1 MRAVDLII
9 EARWVVPVAPRG
21 AVLHDHA
28 VVVDGGNIVAVLPRN
43 QARTQF
49 TAREIVSRPTHALIP
64 GLVNAHCH
72 AAMSVMR
79 GIADDLPLMTW
90 LNDHIWPTENALVS
104 AEFVADGVEIAAAE
118 MLAGGVTA
126 VNDMYFF
133 PEVAVEAY
141 RRAGMR
147 VAIGLIVMEFPT
159 PYARDAD
166 EYLSK
171 ALALAD
177 ALKGDPLIHACFAP
191 HAPYTVSDAS
201 FERIRVYADQLGLR
215 VHIHVHET
223 AFEVEDAKRQFNERP
238 LARLKRLGFLNADL
252 TAVHMT
258 QLLPGEIVDLARQG
272 VVVVHCPESNLKLAS
287 GFCPVGELLKAG
299 VPVALGTDGSASNND
314 LDVFGEMRTA
324 ALLAKGVSG
333 DPAVMDAATALEAA
347 TLGGAR
353 AIGLEDRI
361 GSIEVGKA
369 ADLVAVDF
377 NRLELS
383 PVFSP
388 LSHLVYAVSRRDVSD
403 VFVAGQARVREFELL
418 GVDLER
424 LKANA
429 ARWALKAEAA
439 VAARAVAALSS
450 TL

>member
-1 MRAVDLII
+1 MQAVDTLI
-9 EARWVVPVAPRG
+9 EARWVIPVIPKG
-21 AVLHDHA
+21 LVLEGHA
-28 VVVDGGNIVAVLPRN
+28 VVVDAGAIIAVLP
-43 QARTQF
+43 QAEANERF
-49 TAREIVSRPTHALIP
+49 APRERISLGTHALMP

-90 LNDHIWPTENALVS
+90 LNEHIWPTENALVS
-104 AEFVADGVEIAAAE
+104 AEFVAEGVEIAAAE

-147 VAIGLIVMEFPT
+147 AAVGLIVMEFPT
-159 PYARDAD
+159 PYARNAD

-177 ALKGDPLIHACFAP
+177 ALKGDPLIHVCFAP
-191 HAPYTVSDAS
+191 HAPYTVSDES
-201 FERIRVYADQLGLR
+201 FQRIRIYADQLNLR

-223 AFEVEDAKRQFNERP
+223 EFEVEQARRVHNERP
-238 LARLKRLGFLNADL
+238 LARLKRLGFLGPDL

-258 QLLPGEIVDLARQG
+258 QLTPGEIEDLAEHR

-287 GFCPVGELLKAG
+287 GFCPVGDLLKAG
-299 VPVALGTDGSASNND
+299 VCVAIGTDGSASNND

-324 ALLAKGVSG
+324 ALLAKGVSR
-333 DPAVMDAATALEAA
+333 DPAVMDAASAIEAA
-347 TLGGAR
+347 TYGGAR
-353 AIGLEDRI
+353 AMGLEDCI

-369 ADLVAVDF
+369 ADLIAIDF

-403 VFVAGQARVREFELL
+403 VFVAGRARVRNFELL
-418 GVDLER
+418 GVDRER
-424 LKANA
+424 LMANA

-439 VAARAVAALSS
+439 IGARKAGSE
-450 TL
+450 

>member
-1 MRAVDLII
+1 MIAVDTLI
-9 EARWVVPVAPRG
+9 EARWVVPVAPQG
-21 AVLHDHA
+21 VVLDDHA
-28 VVVDGGNIVAVLPRN
+28 VAIDAGQIIGLLPIEEARLKYLPRERIELG
-43 QARTQF
+43 Q
-49 TAREIVSRPTHALIP
+49 HALIP

-72 AAMSVMR
+72 AAMSLLR

-90 LNDHIWPTENALVS
+90 LNEHIWPAEGALIS
-104 AEFVADGVEIAAAE
+104 PSFVADGVELAAAE
-118 MLAGGVTA
+118 MLAGGITA

-147 VAIGLIVMEFPT
+147 AAVGLIVLEFPT

-171 ALALAD
+171 GLALAD
-177 ALKGDPLIHACFAP
+177 QVRGDPLIHVCFAP
-191 HAPYTVSDAS
+191 HAPYTVGDDS
-201 FERIRVYADQLGLR
+201 FRRVRTYADQLGLR

-223 AFEVEDAKRQFNERP
+223 AFEVEESRRVHNERP
-238 LARLKRLGFLNADL
+238 LARLKRLGFLGPDL

-258 QLLPGEIVDLARQG
+258 QLTAAEIEDLALHR

-299 VPVALGTDGSASNND
+299 VAVAIGTDGAASNND
-314 LDVFGEMRTA
+314 LDMFGEMRIA

-333 DPAVMDAATALEAA
+333 DPSVMDAATALEAA

-353 AIGLEDRI
+353 AIGLEERI
-361 GSIEVGKA
+361 GSIEVGKR
-369 ADLVAVDF
+369 ADLVAIDF
-377 NRLELS
+377 NSVPLA

-388 LSHLVYAVSRRDVSD
+388 LSHLVYAASRHDVSD
-403 VFVAGQARVREFELL
+403 VWVDGMARVRDHQLL
-418 GVDLER
+418 GVDQQR
-424 LKANA
+424 LINMA
-429 ARWALKAEAA
+429 ARWAVKARAA
-439 VAARAVAALSS
+439 VRGVNG
-450 TL
+450 

>member
-1 MRAVDLII
+1 MRAVDTLI
-9 EARWVVPVAPRG
+9 EARWVVPVVPKG
-21 AVLHDHA
+21 LVLDDHT
-28 VVVDGGNIVAVLPRN
+28 VVVDAGEIVAVLPRAEAN
-43 QARTQF
+43 AQF
-49 TAREIVSRPTHALIP
+49 APRERIELATHALIP
-64 GLVNAHCH
+64 GLVNAHAH

-79 GIADDLPLMTW
+79 GMADDLPLMTW
-90 LNDHIWPTENALVS
+90 LNNHIWPTESALLS
-104 AEFVADGVEIAAAE
+104 AEYVAEGVEIAVAE
-118 MLAGGVTA
+118 MLSGGITA

-133 PEVAVEAY
+133 PEVAVEVY
-141 RRAGMR
+141 RRMGMR
-147 VAIGLIVMEFPT
+147 ASVGLIVIEFPT
-159 PYARDAD
+159 PYARTAD
-166 EYLSK
+166 DYLTK

-177 ALKGDPLIHACFAP
+177 QLKGDPLIHGCFAP
-191 HAPYTVSDAS
+191 HAPYTVSDES
-201 FERIRVYADQLGLR
+201 FERIRIYADQLNLR

-223 AFEVEDAKRQFNERP
+223 AFEVEESKRVHNERP
-238 LARLKRLGFLNADL
+238 LARLKRLGFLGPDL

-258 QLLPGEIVDLARQG
+258 QLLPSEIEDLARHG

-287 GFCPVGELLKAG
+287 GFCPVGDLLKAG
-299 VPVALGTDGSASNND
+299 VAVAIGTDGSASNND

-353 AIGLEDRI
+353 AIGLEERI

-403 VFVAGQARVREFELL
+403 VFVAGKARVRGFELL
-418 GVDLER
+418 GVDKAR
-424 LKANA
+424 LMANA

-439 VAARAVAALSS
+439 IGARKEQP
-450 TL
+450 